1 MLLDQGDA
9 LVGYRFAVVILTA
22 GVPNPIDIAFQDVS
36 GLKMS
41 RNIIRREQ
49 MTTLDGQASPQTLT
63 LKRGVFTGVSPL
75 TIGNAVESIFW
86 NTRLLRKDLLISVLD
101 EDDSPANAWIVTN
114 AYLESWD
121 WESLN
126 AESNKVLVESMSFKY
141 TGIKYVPLT
150 FG

>member
-41 RNIIRREQ
+41 RNIVRREQ

-63 LKRGVFTGVSPL
+63 LKRGVFTGISPL

-101 EDDSPANAWIVTN
+101 ENDNPANAWIVTN

-121 WESLN
+121 WDALN
-126 AESNKVLVESMSFKY
+126 AESSKVLVESMSFKY

>member
-41 RNIIRREQ
+41 RNIVRREQ

-63 LKRGVFTGVSPL
+63 LKRGVFTGISPL

-101 EDDSPANAWIVTN
+101 EDDNPANAWIVTN

-121 WESLN
+121 WDALN

>member
-9 LVGYRFAVVILTA
+9 LVGYRFAVVILTG
-22 GVPNPIDIAFQDVS
+22 GVPNPIDIAFQEVS

-49 MTTLDGQASPQTLT
+49 MTTLDGQIAPQTLT
-63 LKRGVFTGVSPL
+63 LKRGVFTGISPL
-75 TIGNAVESIFW
+75 TLANAVESLFW
-86 NTRLLRKDLLISVLD
+86 NTRLLRKDLLISVLNEND
-101 EDDSPANAWIVTN
+101 NPANAWVVSN

-121 WESLN
+121 WDALSG
-126 AESNKVLVESMSFKY
+126 ESNKVLVESMSFKF